1 MINVKQ
7 LTLHNQNSYFETHNE
22 KAMQGVHTTDT
33 TTRYVNYVMNTLL
46 KVVKRINI
54 NYTLR
59 GKQITTSG
67 NVKLLRKDNIESIQ
81 YVQQFHQER
90 CQHARGNRSL
100 GSKPV
105 HIVHA
110 PSIERGCILVQ
121 IRNFAVAKRPPIGW
135 LDEQCGFGFEADQ
148 VRDLIAQVVELVAQ
162 TQEPILLLQRV
173 KTIED
178 SKHS

>member
-1 MINVKQ
+1 
-7 LTLHNQNSYFETHNE
+7 
-22 KAMQGVHTTDT
+22 MQGVHTTDI
-33 TTRYVNYVMNTLL
+33 TTRYVNFVMNTLL

-54 NYTLR
+54 NYT
-59 GKQITTSG
+59 SG
-67 NVKLLRKDNIESIQ
+67 NVKLLRKDNTESRR
-81 YVQQFHQER
+81 VQQFHQER

>member
-7 LTLHNQNSYFETHNE
+7 LTLHNQNSYFETHSE
-22 KAMQGVHTTDT
+22 KAMQGVHTTDI
-33 TTRYVNYVMNTLL
+33 TTRYVNFVMNTLL

-54 NYTLR
+54 NYT
-59 GKQITTSG
+59 SG
-67 NVKLLRKDNIESIQ
+67 NVKLLRKDNTESRR
-81 YVQQFHQER
+81 VQQFHQER